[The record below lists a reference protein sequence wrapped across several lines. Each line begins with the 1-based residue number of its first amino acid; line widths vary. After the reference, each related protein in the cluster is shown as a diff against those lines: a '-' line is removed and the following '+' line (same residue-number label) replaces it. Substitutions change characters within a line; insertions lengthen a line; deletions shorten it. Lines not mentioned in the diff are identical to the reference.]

1 MKLVLGVVDIPYTA
15 AVAGQAA
22 RTERWK
28 SGKKP
33 WQNLASQVQ
42 TGDVAEILE
51 ARYGV
56 MQHFWEAHGEECA
69 ADLADVLMGKIENVL
84 MGAPE
89 QDASVVEGD
98 LGRIEERFRAMLDN
112 RELDGRVEG
121 VPTQA
126 ALRGINHRLA
136 HPYARGN
143 SARPS
148 FIDTGAYQN
157 SMRAWIE
164 E

>member
-1 MKLVLGVVDIPYTA
+1 MKLILGVVDIPYSASLTA
-15 AVAGQAA
+15 HERRTA
-22 RTERWK
+22 RWRHAKRSWQGL
-28 SGKKP
+28 SGT
-33 WQNLASQVQ
+33 QT

-69 ADLADVLMGKIENVL
+69 SDLADVLMGKIENAL

-89 QDASVVEGD
+89 QDASIVEGD

-126 ALRGINHRLA
+126 ALRGVNHRLA